1 MSIIKAII
9 KWGIRIAMFFICIYP
24 HNWGLDN
31 YSLVV
36 LCVELG
42 ASLIGLCRL
51 EPDQISKVITGFGP
65 DGDYGTYEYTD
76 NGACRIIGW
85 LSWLVAV
92 FFRLLMLHMLYHMI
106 FFGNVGL
113 PQA

>member
-36 LCVELG
+36 LCMELG

-51 EPDQISKVITGFGP
+51 EPDQI
-65 DGDYGTYEYTD
+65 
-76 NGACRIIGW
+76 
-85 LSWLVAV
+85 
-92 FFRLLMLHMLYHMI
+92 
-106 FFGNVGL
+106 
-113 PQA
+113 

>member
-1 MSIIKAII
+1 
-9 KWGIRIAMFFICIYP
+9 MFFICIYP

-36 LCVELG
+36 LCMELG

-92 FFRLLMLHMLYHMI
+92 FFRPLMLHMLYHMI